1 MRLHKNKLLTTVA
14 AAALALAVGACSS
27 SSDNDE
33 TVSVAPP
40 PTAPDPTPD
49 PTPDPVPTAL
59 ETAQTDAAAAAD
71 AAMTASTDAAEAVAA
86 AMSAVANLA
95 TMQTG
100 ATAGGL
106 ADEAQTAADKAM
118 MAYMNAKAASDVA
131 AAAED
136 VTAAVEARV
145 MAETAMAKAV
155 TYGMTATE
163 KAGEAETAAMAE
175 LMIDGTMKSVGETS
189 IDAMAGASS
198 VATGAGADAQTVI
211 TGLIKSMNPMATG
224 GAIVG
229 NVYTPATVDNLATV
243 LDERVGGV
251 AKTMP
256 YKQAAAERTFAIGK
270 TLDSSDDMA
279 RLMLVTDYAGVNM
292 VKVYADAAG
301 DAGFTGLVNK
311 DGSIQISGE
320 ADDDTDDHSL
330 TLRSVG
336 MYFKATPVDD
346 DLTSVMDEL
355 DHTDEIGK
363 GAKGVEVFLATGP
376 GPLPAPDDD
385 VSQHVVLG
393 TTSKTG
399 DATMVT
405 YLAVDITAAAAAPDG
420 PDQNEP
426 DETAADAAEVTV
438 GIPGPVAYQHLH
450 FGVWASL
457 GEAAKDGAQKVTG
470 HGSGFVQSIGDGMT
484 GADMPSTG
492 SATYNGDWVATV
504 QAAAG
509 DVALENGA
517 AKLAANFDKATVKA
531 TLDDLATLEGSIDGS
546 MFSGTKA
553 TVGVNDH
560 GLTSGGKFSG
570 SFDGGFYGTK
580 AAEAGAIFDF
590 DSTNGGSFR
599 GAFGGAK
606 KEN

>member
-1 MRLHKNKLLTTVA
+1 MFTLNSKLTMTCSA
-14 AAALALAVGACSS
+14 AVLALAMAACSS
-27 SSDNDE
+27 SSDDNPPMAMGD
-33 TVSVAPP
+33 PP
-40 PTAPDPTPD
+40 PPVVDPE
-49 PTPDPVPTAL
+49 PDPVLTEL
-59 ETAQTDAAAAAD
+59 EMAQAAAAAAAT
-71 AAMTASTDAAEAVAA
+71 AAMTASGEAETA
-86 AMSAVANLA
+86 AMAAMAAVANLA
-95 TMQTG
+95 TMQTN
-100 ATAGGL
+100 ATAGAL
-106 ADEAQTAADKAM
+106 AYEAHTAAGKAM
-118 MAYMNAKAASDVA
+118 AAYEHAKAASE
-131 AAAED
+131 AAAEAVV
-136 VTAAVEARV
+136 VTAAVEARI
-145 MAETAMAKAV
+145 MAEEAMADAV
-155 TYGMTATE
+155 MYAMMASEKGTA
-163 KAGEAETAAMAE
+163 AETAAMAE

-198 VATGAGADAQTVI
+198 VSTGAGADAQTVI

-224 GAIVG
+224 GAIEG
-229 NVYTPATVDNLATV
+229 NAYTPAAVDDLETAE
-243 LDERVGGV
+243 DERELTDAV

-279 RLMLVTDYAGVNM
+279 RLMLVTDYAGVNT
-292 VKVYADAAG
+292 VKVYADADTTG
-301 DAGFTGLVNK
+301 DFTGLVNK
-311 DGSIQISGE
+311 DGSIQLNSGT
-320 ADDDTDDHSL
+320 DDVTDDHRV

-336 MYFKATPVDD
+336 MYFEATLVAGDGVAD
-346 DLTSVMDEL
+346 AL
-355 DHTDEIGK
+355 DHTDEIGDS
-363 GAKGVEVFLATGP
+363 AEGVEVFLATGP
-376 GPLPAPDDD
+376 GPIATNPDDD

-399 DATMVT
+399 DATTVT
-405 YLAVDITAAAAAPDG
+405 YLAVDITAEAAAPDG
-420 PDQNEP
+420 PDVGLI
-426 DETAADAAEVTV
+426 ADAAQVTV

-450 FGVWASL
+450 FGAWASL
-457 GEAAKDGAQKVTG
+457 GEAAEDGAQMVTDLG
-470 HGSGFVQSIGDGMT
+470 IGFVQSIGDGMT

-509 DVALENGA
+509 GVGLENGA

-553 TVGVNDH
+553 TVGVNAH

-590 DSTNGGSFR
+590 DSTNGGAFR
-599 GAFGGAK
+599 GAFGGNK
-606 KEN
+606 QP